1 VNISV
6 LTSMCTDCIRTYT
19 WDKKL
24 ETWIKDRGKNK
35 PTVTSPKDYRNR
47 FRIAMSKY
55 ILLAPNCWHQFQAQ
69 QIQGR
74 PVRLVGRKGDDDV
87 MLSADG
93 REGVGLTL
101 TGSD

>member
-1 VNISV
+1 MI
-6 LTSMCTDCIRTYT
+6 DCIRTYT

-47 FRIAMSKY
+47 FRVAMSKY

-74 PVRLVGRKGDDDV
+74 PVRFAGQGSSSRDEEEMTGIDSVLPALGTV
-87 MLSADG
+87 
-93 REGVGLTL
+93 RER
-101 TGSD
+101 